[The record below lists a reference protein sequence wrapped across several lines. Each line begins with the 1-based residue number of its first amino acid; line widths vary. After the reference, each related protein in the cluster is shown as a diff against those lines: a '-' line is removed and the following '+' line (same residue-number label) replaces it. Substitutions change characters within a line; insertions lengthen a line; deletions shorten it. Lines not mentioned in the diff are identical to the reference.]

1 MTNSKKGLLIGAAV
15 ILFWILITAIWVI
28 STYNGLIETREE
40 VNKAWSNVENQY
52 QRRLD
57 LIPNLV
63 NTVKGAADFEKST
76 LEAVTQ
82 ARANATGIR
91 INANELTPEKMQE
104 FQQAQAQLSGS
115 LSRLLAVAEN
125 YPQLKA
131 MESFNGLRDE
141 LAGTENRINESRR
154 QFNESAKSYNI
165 SRSKF
170 PRVLI
175 ANLMGFTEKPYFK
188 SDNGAEKAPTVDFGK
203 GN

>member
-1 MTNSKKGLLIGAAV
+1 MNSSKKIILIGSAV
-15 ILFWILITAIWVI
+15 LLFWILITAIWAI
-28 STYNGLIETREE
+28 SSYNGLIESRED

-63 NTVKGAADFEKST
+63 STVKGAADFEKST

-91 INANELTPEKMQE
+91 INANELTPEKMEQ

-154 QFNESAKSYNI
+154 QFNESAKSYNT
-165 SRSKF
+165 SRAKF

-175 ANLMGFTEKPYFK
+175 ANLMGFSEKPYFK
-188 SDNGAEKAPTVDFGK
+188 SDSGAEKAPQVEFGK
-203 GN
+203 SE